1 MARSMIERV
10 KTRLE
15 DSEVTVSDVLLEDL
29 IDEAT
34 EEVLSCTQQPAL
46 NPPLE
51 RVVVGSVVIKVNRLG
66 AEGIS
71 SEGYS
76 GVSTSY
82 LDGLPANLRSI
93 VYANSRIGSWGDDD
107 EPE

>member
-10 KTRLE
+10 KTRID
-15 DSEVTVSDVLLEDL
+15 DSEVTVSDALLEDL

-66 AEGIS
+66 TEGLS

-82 LDGLPANLRSI
+82 LDDLPSNLRSI
-93 VYANSRIGSWGDDD
+93 IYANSRIGSWGDDD
-107 EPE
+107 ESE

>member
-1 MARSMIERV
+1 MARSMTERV
-10 KTRLE
+10 KTRLD
-15 DSEVTVSDVLLEDL
+15 DSEVTVSDALLEDL

-51 RVVVGSVVIKVNRLG
+51 RVVVGSVVIKVSRLG
-66 AEGIS
+66 TEGIS

-82 LDGLPANLRSI
+82 LDDLPSNLRSI
-93 VYANSRIGSWGDDD
+93 IYANSRIGSWGDDD
-107 EPE
+107 ESE

>member
-1 MARSMIERV
+1 MARTIMERV

-15 DSEVTVSDVLLEDL
+15 DAEIEATDTLLQDL

-34 EEVLSCTQQPAL
+34 EEVLSATQQTTL

-66 AEGIS
+66 TEGIA

-82 LDGLPANLRSI
+82 LDDLPTHLKSIIHANT
-93 VYANSRIGSWGDDD
+93 RIGSWGDDD
-107 EPE
+107 EST